1 MLGRLRERYQRA
13 MMPFGRALARTGITP
28 NRITALSLLVAFFS
42 AFFFYLG
49 ELLIGLAIMFL
60 AIFMDMLDGAV
71 ARAANMASKFGATFD
86 HTLDRYAEFLFI
98 MGLMM
103 GPIGHVSIPW
113 WPFAADDRFVP
124 WFWGVLALFG
134 MVMASFTRAKAESVG
149 GMKSCAVGIAERQ
162 EKLILMIAGILLLAI
177 PQSNVW
183 MDLLSKTPASLAS
196 IFIMLDITNI
206 LTLCL
211 VIVGILSHVT
221 VIQRLAYARKV
232 IGASEREAQASAQR
246 PN

>member
-42 AFFFYLG
+42 AYFFYLG
-49 ELLIGLAIMFL
+49 ELLIGLAIMLL
-60 AIFMDMLDGAV
+60 AVFMDMLDGAV
-71 ARAANMASKFGATFD
+71 ARAANMESKFGATFD
-86 HTLDRYAEFLFI
+86 HTLDRYAEFFFI

-103 GPIGHVSIPW
+103 GPVDYVSIPW
-113 WPFAADDRFVP
+113 WPVAVGDRFVP

-134 MVMASFTRAKAESVG
+134 MIMASFTRAKAESVG

-183 MDLLSKTPASLAS
+183 IDFLKMMPETLADA
-196 IFIMLDITNI
+196 FMFLGITNI
-206 LTLCL
+206 LSVCL
-211 VIVGILSHVT
+211 VIVAVLSHVT
-221 VIQRLAYARKV
+221 VVQRLAYARKI
-232 IGASEREAQASAQR
+232 IGASEQEAQASAR
-246 PN
+246 NPN

>member
-1 MLGRLRERYQRA
+1 
-13 MMPFGRALARTGITP
+13 
-28 NRITALSLLVAFFS
+28 
-42 AFFFYLG
+42 
-49 ELLIGLAIMFL
+49 
-60 AIFMDMLDGAV
+60 
-71 ARAANMASKFGATFD
+71 
-86 HTLDRYAEFLFI
+86 
-98 MGLMM
+98 
-103 GPIGHVSIPW
+103 
-113 WPFAADDRFVP
+113 
-124 WFWGVLALFG
+124 
-134 MVMASFTRAKAESVG
+134 
-149 GMKSCAVGIAERQ
+149 MKSCAVGIAERQ

>member
-1 MLGRLRERYQRA
+1 
-13 MMPFGRALARTGITP
+13 MMPFGRALARTGVTP

-42 AFFFYLG
+42 AYYFYIG
-49 ELLIGLAIMFL
+49 ELLLGLAIMLL
-60 AIFMDMLDGAV
+60 AVFMDMLDGAV

-98 MGLMM
+98 MGLVM
-103 GPIGHVSIPW
+103 GPTAHVSIPW
-113 WPFAADDRFVP
+113 WPVAVGDTFVP

-177 PQSNVW
+177 PQTNVW
-183 MDLLSKTPASLAS
+183 LDILGAAPAPVSDLFFALG
-196 IFIMLDITNI
+196 ITNI
-206 LTLCL
+206 LALCM
-211 VIVGILSHVT
+211 VIVAVLSHVT
-221 VIQRLAYARKV
+221 VVQRLAYARKI
-232 IGASEREAQASAQR
+232 IGASEREAQAST
-246 PN
+246 

>member
-1 MLGRLRERYQRA
+1 
-13 MMPFGRALARTGITP
+13 MPFGRALARTGITP

-42 AFFFYLG
+42 AYFFYLG
-49 ELLIGLAIMFL
+49 ELLVGLAIMLL
-60 AIFMDMLDGAV
+60 AVFMDMLDGAV

-98 MGLMM
+98 MGFMM

-113 WPFAADDRFVP
+113 WPVAIGDRFVP

-183 MDLLSKTPASLAS
+183 MGFLDMLPDPLADVM
-196 IFIMLDITNI
+196 IALGITNI
-206 LTLCL
+206 LTACL
-211 VIVGILSHVT
+211 VIVAVLSHVT
-221 VIQRLAYARKV
+221 VVQRLAYARKV
-232 IGASEREAQASAQR
+232 IGESERQAQASA
-246 PN
+246 

>member
-1 MLGRLRERYQRA
+1 ML
-13 MMPFGRALARTGITP
+13 LA
-28 NRITALSLLVAFFS
+28 V
-42 AFFFYLG
+42 
-49 ELLIGLAIMFL
+49 
-60 AIFMDMLDGAV
+60 FMDMLDGAV

-103 GPIGHVSIPW
+103 GPVGHVSIPW
-113 WPFAADDRFVP
+113 WPIAIGDTFVP

-183 MDLLSKTPASLAS
+183 LDILARVPNQLADV
-196 IFIMLDITNI
+196 FIALNITNI
-206 LTLCL
+206 LTLCM
-211 VIVGILSHVT
+211 VIIAVLSHVT
-221 VIQRLAYARKV
+221 VVQRLAYARKV
-232 IGASEREAQASAQR
+232 IGTSEREAKAGA
-246 PN
+246 